1 MSIKCLNSILVAIL
15 TFVVGPMYILSR
27 FIALLFPWFIVLYL
41 YFGYDTNI
49 CMTGDIYIFQKIM
62 ISVYLALCT
71 ILSVLFVW
79 NCSEQYLMAHLLPG
93 SKRLPEIRNEQ
104 KSKEYSKNITNHYYN
119 IQIIPIRE
127 AILIDAF
134 GIDIGPI
141 ILSFLPFV
149 DDYVASSEDMVK
161 VTTVI

>member
-1 MSIKCLNSILVAIL
+1 MAIL
-15 TFVVGPMYILSR
+15 TFIVGPMYILSR
-27 FIALLFPWFIVLYL
+27 FIAMFFPWFVVLYL

-49 CMTGDIYIFQKIM
+49 WMTDDIEIFQKIM
-62 ISVYLALCT
+62 ISVYLALST
-71 ILSVLFVW
+71 ILFVLFVW
-79 NCSEQYLMAHLLPG
+79 NCTEQYLMAHLLPG
-93 SKRLPEIRNEQ
+93 SKRLPEIRSEQ
-104 KSKEYSKNITNHYYN
+104 KSKEYTRNITNHYYN

-134 GIDIGPI
+134 GIDIGLI

-149 DDYVASSEDMVK
+149 DEYVASSKDLVK